1 MNMNQSWRNWKILI
15 GVALAALLLA
25 DAALILVIWQSS
37 REGAESPRAQRD
49 RLALQA
55 KLLKADVERGEKIR
69 SSLPRIGKDC
79 DSFYQERFQGSGTGY
94 STIVADLGALTTK
107 AGLKSSGLTFQQK
120 EVKDHGVIEIAIR
133 TSVQGDY
140 PAIIHFISDLEHSK
154 NFYMLDNLHLDSAG
168 TGGIRLS
175 LDLRTYFR
183 T

>member
-1 MNMNQSWRNWKILI
+1 MNTNGSWRTWKILI
-15 GVALAALLLA
+15 GVALGVLLLV
-25 DAALILVIWQSS
+25 DAGLIFVIWQSS
-37 REGAESPRAQRD
+37 REGAESTRVQRD

-55 KLLKADVERGEKIR
+55 KLLKADVARGEKIR
-69 SSLPRIGKDC
+69 ASLPTIGRDC
-79 DSFYQERFQGSGTGY
+79 DSFYQEKLQGSNTGY
-94 STIVADLGALTTK
+94 STIVADLGELTNK

-120 EVKDHGVIEIAIR
+120 EVKDHGVIEIGIR

-140 PAIIHFISDLEHSK
+140 PAIMRFISDLEHSK
-154 NFYMLDNLHLDSAG
+154 NFYLLDNLHLDSAN

>member
-1 MNMNQSWRNWKILI
+1 MNQSWRTWKILM
-15 GVALAALLLA
+15 GVALGVLLLA
-25 DAALILVIWQSS
+25 DAALIVVIWQSS
-37 REGAESPRAQRD
+37 REGAESSRAQRD

-69 SSLPRIGKDC
+69 ASLPRIGKDC
-79 DSFYQERFQGSGTGY
+79 DSFYQDRFQGSGTGY
-94 STIVADLGALTTK
+94 STIVADLGELTTK
-107 AGLKSSGLTFQQK
+107 AGVKSSGLTFQQK
-120 EVKDHGVIEIAIR
+120 EVKDHGVIEIGIR

-140 PAIIHFISDLEHSK
+140 PAIIRFISDLEHSK
-154 NFYMLDNLHLDSAG
+154 NFYLLDNLHLDSAS